1 MWGFLSKTDL
11 NFKSRVNVGNLS
23 RDNDLH
29 QRLKLNNPKKVS
41 SQKFNILLNIF
52 KGSLFITSGITFIN
66 SSI

>member
-11 NFKSRVNVGNLS
+11 KFKSRVNVGNLS

-52 KGSLFITSGITFIN
+52 NVSIFITSGITFTN